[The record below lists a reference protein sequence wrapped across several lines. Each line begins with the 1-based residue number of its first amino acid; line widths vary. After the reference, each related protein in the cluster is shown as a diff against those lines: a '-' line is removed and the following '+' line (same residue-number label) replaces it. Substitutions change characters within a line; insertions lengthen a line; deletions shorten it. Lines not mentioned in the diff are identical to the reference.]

1 MLDSDLAELYEVETR
16 RLNEQVKRNIKRFP
30 EDFIFQ
36 LTKEEFDNLK
46 SQFATSSWGGRRR
59 LPFVFTEQG
68 VAMLSGV
75 LHSDRA
81 IHVNIQIMRAFT
93 QLRKILT
100 IDDSIEQI
108 KSKIESMENKYD
120 HQFKIVFEAI
130 RQLINEDEKPKR
142 KIGFIGNKDQKPGA
156 ILLEARNNATL
167 TQEKLSKKSG
177 ISRKRISE
185 MENAKRII
193 EKKDAKKLGK
203 ALNIDYKI
211 LLTE

>member
-1 MLDSDLAELYEVETR
+1 MKGITVPNIVPIEKITNKIYLIRGIRVMLDSDLAELYEVETR

-142 KIGFIGNKDQKPGA
+142 KLD
-156 ILLEARNNATL
+156 L
-167 TQEKLSKKSG
+167 
-177 ISRKRISE
+177 
-185 MENAKRII
+185 
-193 EKKDAKKLGK
+193 
-203 ALNIDYKI
+203 
-211 LLTE
+211 